1 MVSRGLYV
9 SVEIGVCVCVCVCA
23 RVCVVGQQGIENV
36 LSTLVS
42 AVEKLA
48 LGKEQVETKVW
59 RLKEK

>member
-1 MVSRGLYV
+1 M
-9 SVEIGVCVCVCVCA
+9 CVCVRA

-48 LGKEQVETKVW
+48 LGKGQVETKVW

>member
-1 MVSRGLYV
+1 M
-9 SVEIGVCVCVCVCA
+9 CVCVCVCA
-23 RVCVVGQQGIENV
+23 CACVVGQQGIENV